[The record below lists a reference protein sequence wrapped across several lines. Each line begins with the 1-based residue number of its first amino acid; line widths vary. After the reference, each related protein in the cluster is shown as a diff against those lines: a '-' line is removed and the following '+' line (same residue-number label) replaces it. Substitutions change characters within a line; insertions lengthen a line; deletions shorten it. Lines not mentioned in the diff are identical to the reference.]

1 MNRREILQGG
11 IAATTLSIVGGAGWT
26 PSSVSGDARPQ
37 SLPVYKVIFDQRV
50 AEAREFGR
58 EMLQLGLAVQPIDGD
73 MTNLW
78 YDDLYPRWR
87 QSPVAIA
94 GLTAHGPLFCLE
106 RLAWDFGMRV
116 VLRTDHQ
123 RAAKGSFGRALT
135 GQVSLLQAAAGA
147 GLADDE
153 PDALVS
159 WVIAPVT
166 RSLST

>member
-37 SLPVYKVIFDQRV
+37 PLRIYKVIFDQRV

-116 VLRTDHQ
+116 VLRTDHR

-166 RSLST
+166 RSLSA